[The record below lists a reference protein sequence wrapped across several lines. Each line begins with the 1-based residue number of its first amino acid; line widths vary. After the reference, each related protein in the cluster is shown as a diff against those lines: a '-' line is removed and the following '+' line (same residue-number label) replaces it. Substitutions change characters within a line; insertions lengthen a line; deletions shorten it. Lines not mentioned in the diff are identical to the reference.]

1 MSVKDQ
7 FMQATA
13 DHQATW
19 YTAQRVKLPDDVSAW
34 LDDKEG
40 QCAKLWNNL
49 PPEVETEYREGMSRN
64 ISKARELLS
73 GQNID
78 DLKYY
83 VYLVLENFKRM
94 DKDVRLYRNDKGDG
108 GRSDGGQTGA
118 EIRKAEK
125 AKRKAQAKEIYKTLS
140 EKAEHQKAAIIA
152 KRMGVGARAV
162 RGYLKD
168 IVPKK

>member
-1 MSVKDQ
+1 MSIKDQ
-7 FMQATA
+7 FIQATA

-19 YTAQRVKLPDDVSAW
+19 HTAQRVKLPDDVSAR
-34 LDDKEG
+34 LIEVEG
-40 QCAKLWNNL
+40 KCAALWSNL

-78 DLKYY
+78 DLKYH
-83 VYLVLENFKRM
+83 VYLIFENFKRM
-94 DKDVRLYRNDKGDG
+94 KQDVRLYRNDRSDD
-108 GRSDGGQTGA
+108 GRSDGGQIGA
-118 EIRKAEK
+118 EVRKAEK
-125 AKRKAQAKEIYKTLS
+125 AERIAQAKEIYHTLP
-140 EKAEHQKAAIIA
+140 EKAEHEKASIIA

-162 RGYLKD
+162 RGYLKE